1 MEAATYSLRM
11 KMVED
16 LISCLDVDTGELSVH
31 GRKLHMTHAH
41 AGYLLGLPSRGRD
54 VDGLISQADAH
65 ENFGIARTSLT
76 PNALYA
82 ELILMPDGEDFK
94 WRLLLYIVGTIIRPT
109 GNVHI
114 STSYLSLLH
123 RLDEI
128 KDMNW
133 AKFAFEGVLA
143 ALFYLEHLAIGI
155 IHQLI
160 IERETPRFSFWTD
173 ARITRA
179 VKHVIHRGGVRAHT
193 VDMFTPSDH
202 TARVEGQDVNDLK
215 SQIDALQREVIIL
228 KSHVTLSLV
237 DVRREM
243 SDMMLEDFI
252 ARADNGTKSGVG
264 APEDTQKKE
273 ANDALED
280 PVKVAVSP
288 VVISSTNI
296 DSEAAPVDEL
306 GLTQDMQVL
315 QVPQATQRKKET
327 EPQMRVISPSIDSSV
342 NYPLQQSL
350 VASRRDT
357 LRSADQRILGAKKR
371 SPYVRYPRKGKAK
384 QVKIADATVEI
395 DGYMGELSLS
405 FPHRFLTSSR
415 VR

>member
-1 MEAATYSLRM
+1 MTGERGTGIAELGGASVKGATEEDDDGAQAGVGMPPMRSSWWRSALILSCSRLMTFRTDTMSNDDDDQVEVPLGNGEPANHFPLRSRCMVHKLGALLKLLSEDKKAAITSFGFGGLMEAAIYSLRT

-31 GRKLHMTHAH
+31 GRKLHMAHAH

-65 ENFGIARTSLT
+65 ENFSIVRTSLT
-76 PNALYA
+76 PSALYA
-82 ELILMPDGEDFK
+82 ELIQMPDGEDFK
-94 WRLLLYIVGTIIRPT
+94 RRLLLYIVGSIIRPT

-114 STSYLSLLH
+114 STSYPSLLH

-155 IHQLI
+155 IHQPI
-160 IERETPRFSFWTD
+160 IERETPRVSFWTD

-179 VKHVIHRGGVRAHT
+179 MKHVIHRGGVGAHT

-215 SQIDALQREVIIL
+215 SQLDALQREVIIL

-243 SDMMLEDFI
+243 SDMVDGALAGVRANLESQGKEI
-252 ARADNGTKSGVG
+252 ACIR
-264 APEDTQKKE
+264 
-273 ANDALED
+273 
-280 PVKVAVSP
+280 
-288 VVISSTNI
+288 
-296 DSEAAPVDEL
+296 
-306 GLTQDMQVL
+306 
-315 QVPQATQRKKET
+315 
-327 EPQMRVISPSIDSSV
+327 
-342 NYPLQQSL
+342 
-350 VASRRDT
+350 
-357 LRSADQRILGAKKR
+357 
-371 SPYVRYPRKGKAK
+371 
-384 QVKIADATVEI
+384 
-395 DGYMGELSLS
+395 
-405 FPHRFLTSSR
+405 
-415 VR
+415 